1 MSPSNKK
8 QQETRNKKRE
18 TPLIMLVGTGLLALV
33 GIGILVTLIDDSEPA
48 PPPVLLPKPKQA
60 QPDPQPQPSRF
71 ELTEEARPS
80 FELGERIVRNILS
93 EWHRPEMD
101 FVMVR
106 TRLLRAIKALDESVR
121 LCKFYPET
129 YFVRGLAHMKLYD
142 LDAAERNFT
151 RALEWDD
158 RYHPA
163 LVARGE
169 VRRLHDARKRRADAG
184 TEVPPPASGAA
195 DDLRAAGR
203 LRANPT
209 LDALIALAE
218 GRPNDC
224 LKLCERILPPPHHA
238 RGAAYQALGRA
249 EEAVADYTRVLEGTP
264 HDVELLSRR
273 GTLHRQEGRSD
284 AAQRDFEKILRIK
297 KGDGYAHE
305 MIGAIEL
312 ERGRALEEPTARHN
326 AFVRAQRATNQA
338 ISADRTFR
346 RLLQR
351 ARVHRERGMTTEAA
365 RDFGN
370 VLEEFPLAPDVR
382 AALER
387 EKDQ

>member
-8 QQETRNKKRE
+8 QQETRNKKQE
-18 TPLIMLVGTGLLALV
+18 TPLKKLVGTGLLALV
-33 GIGILVTLIDDSEPA
+33 GIGIVVTLVDDSEPA
-48 PPPVLLPKPKQA
+48 APPVPRPKPRRA
-60 QPDPQPQPSRF
+60 QPDPPPQTSRF
-71 ELTEEARPS
+71 ELIEEARPS
-80 FELGERIVRNILS
+80 FELGDRIVRNILS

-106 TRLLRAIKALDESVR
+106 GRLLRAIEALDESVR

-158 RYHPA
+158 RYRRA

-184 TEVPPPASGAA
+184 TEVPPPAGGAA
-195 DDLRAAGR
+195 DDLRAAAR
-203 LRANPT
+203 ISADPM

-218 GRPNDC
+218 GRPKDC
-224 LKLCERILPPPHHA
+224 LTLCERIRPPPHHA

-249 EEAVADYTRVLEGTP
+249 EEAVADYTRALEGTP

-273 GTLHRQEGRSD
+273 GTLHRQEGRND
-284 AAQRDFEKILRIK
+284 AAQRDFEEVLRIK
-297 KGDGYAHE
+297 RGDGYAHE

-312 ERGRALEEPTARHN
+312 ERGRALEEPTARYN
-326 AFVRAQRATNQA
+326 AFVRALIATDFA
-338 ISADRTFR
+338 LSADRTFR

-351 ARVHRERGMTTEAA
+351 ARVHRERGRTTEAA
-365 RDFGN
+365 RDFCN
-370 VLEEFPLAPDVR
+370 VLKEFPLAPDVR

-387 EKDQ
+387 ERDQ